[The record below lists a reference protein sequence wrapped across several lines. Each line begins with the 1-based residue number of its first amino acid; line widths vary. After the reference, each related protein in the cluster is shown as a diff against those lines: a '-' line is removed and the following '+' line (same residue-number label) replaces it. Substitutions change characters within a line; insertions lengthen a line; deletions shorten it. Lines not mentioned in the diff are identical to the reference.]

1 MQQNDRTLADGAG
14 GPAGAGPGVRGKSKP
29 IHSVGS
35 SPDCLDKGLPVRA
48 WRLRGLYAE
57 TRGRYRDKSD
67 RVAPAPTPSTHTH
80 TSHSLHHTA
89 GACGGAGADGRE
101 PDGGRTLSSGALG
114 NALGRGEG
122 ERIGRP
128 IVHVAIID
136 YPNGNGPSHLGEQAL
151 GG

>member
-1 MQQNDRTLADGAG
+1 MTELSPTAQVGPRGQDLACGVRANPSTRSDPPQIVLIRACLCGRGACADFTLK
-14 GPAGAGPGVRGKSKP
+14 PAGVIETNPTEWP
-29 IHSVGS
+29 
-35 SPDCLDKGLPVRA
+35 PLP
-48 WRLRGLYAE
+48 LHQ
-57 TRGRYRDKSD
+57 
-67 RVAPAPTPSTHTH
+67 HTH